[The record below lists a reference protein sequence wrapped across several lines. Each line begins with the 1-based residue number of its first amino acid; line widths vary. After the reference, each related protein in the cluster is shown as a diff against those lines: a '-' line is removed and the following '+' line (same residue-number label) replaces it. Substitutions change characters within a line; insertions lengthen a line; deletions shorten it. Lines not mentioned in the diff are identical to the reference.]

1 MKCPSCGHDRTKLW
15 GGVPPQSTVYSLLLR
30 GPHAPHTP
38 SRVWSGHHPPTLGG
52 LCPGIQLPEE
62 SVSQRLPV
70 QSCSC
75 VSSHPQNWD
84 PGHPGMTLL
93 RPGERRSKR
102 WLEQVSLG
110 LTGHPCLDPGQG
122 PPSSPPSWILGSCL
136 WGAGQGRGA

>member
-1 MKCPSCGHDRTKLW
+1 M
-15 GGVPPQSTVYSLLLR
+15 
-30 GPHAPHTP
+30 PHTP
-38 SRVWSGHHPPTLGG
+38 PPGSGQDTTPPTLGG
-52 LCPGIQLPEE
+52 PRPGIQLPEE

-84 PGHPGMTLL
+84 LGHPGMTLL
-93 RPGERRSKR
+93 RPGERRLKH

-122 PPSSPPSWILGSCL
+122 PPFFSLLDPQFLFVGSWAGP
-136 WGAGQGRGA
+136 WGLE